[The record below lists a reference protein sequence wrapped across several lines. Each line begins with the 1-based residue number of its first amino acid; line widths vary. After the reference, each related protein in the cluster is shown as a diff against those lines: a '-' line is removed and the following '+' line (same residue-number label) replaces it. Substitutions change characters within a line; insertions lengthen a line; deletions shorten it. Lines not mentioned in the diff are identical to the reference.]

1 MSLYEEDSCTVYDFL
16 CFSETGGD
24 TSSQLS
30 LANESQYLLLSVP
43 SIDVLRDKIRERCEA
58 GESSELI
65 GQ

>member
-1 MSLYEEDSCTVYDFL
+1 MIFCV
-16 CFSETGGD
+16 FSGGD
-24 TSSQLS
+24 ATSRLS